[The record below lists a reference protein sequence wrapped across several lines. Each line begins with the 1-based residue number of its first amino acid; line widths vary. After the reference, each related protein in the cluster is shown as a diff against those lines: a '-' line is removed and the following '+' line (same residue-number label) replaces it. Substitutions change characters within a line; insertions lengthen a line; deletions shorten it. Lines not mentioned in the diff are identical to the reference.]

1 MRRENR
7 LKNPL
12 EKSPLEERG
21 LGVGGHPIT
30 VVYRMQNINIIWSVC
45 QCFLNP

>member
-12 EKSPLEERG
+12 EKSPSEDRG
-21 LGVGGHPIT
+21 LGVGGHPMT
-30 VVYRMQNINIIWSVC
+30 DVYRMQNNNSITRIC
-45 QCFLNP
+45 QAFITH